1 MEELNKMKKKINKN
15 KGILLWVT
23 GLSGSGK
30 TVIAEK
36 IKNDITKYYGPTIL
50 VSGDDLRKIFN
61 LKNYDVKKRLSY
73 AKSYSKLVNFISNQ
87 NINVII
93 ATVSLFKEIHIWN
106 KKNIKNYCEIYIKS
120 KTKEIIKN
128 KKKRLYF
135 KIKKNLVGI
144 DIKPEFPLKPSI
156 QISNNF
162 NKTVDNLCKSILKK
176 INLLYKN

>member
-1 MEELNKMKKKINKN
+1 MKKINKN
-15 KGILLWVT
+15 KGILFWIT

-30 TVIAEK
+30 TTLGKK
-36 IKNDITKYYGPTIL
+36 IHKNIIKEFGPTIMI
-50 VSGDDLRKIFN
+50 SGDDLRKILN

-73 AKSYSKLVNFISNQ
+73 AKSYSKLVNFISKQ

-93 ATVSLFKEIHIWN
+93 DTVSLFKEVHIWN

-162 NKTVDNLCKSILKK
+162 NRTVDNLSKSILKK